1 MPAPILF
8 FRFYRIHT
16 LYRFRDIQSGIHSPM
31 ERMDVHRRPNIPPS
45 PSAPAGEPDK
55 ICYNTVRVTDQAAVL
70 LALCQRLD
78 SGSIAS
84 FPLDVRL
91 PHSPEG
97 IPGLGK
103 HLMKPNKVR
112 SVPCTGNPLPHP
124 AIPPRCRKGSVSPD
138 DFWIRSEI
146 PVLRGPKRP

>member
-1 MPAPILF
+1 MCIAARIFHHHPQHLPENLIKSATTPI
-8 FRFYRIHT
+8 
-16 LYRFRDIQSGIHSPM
+16 
-31 ERMDVHRRPNIPPS
+31 
-45 PSAPAGEPDK
+45 
-55 ICYNTVRVTDQAAVL
+55 RVTDQAAVL

-103 HLMKPNKVR
+103 HLMKPNKMR

-124 AIPPRCRKGSVSPD
+124 AIPRDAEKDRYHRMIFGFGLKSL
-138 DFWIRSEI
+138 F
-146 PVLRGPKRP
+146 